1 VARNEILR
9 DADHLSLPV
18 PADTAAGAP
27 VLVGSI
33 IGITQTKEGEGGNA
47 DGYASVWR
55 KGAHRVSVAGTVAS
69 VGLPIY
75 ITSSN
80 TLTTTS
86 TSNSL
91 WGYALETKGSG
102 TGTILVAMAKV

>member
-1 VARNEILR
+1 MARNEVFR

-18 PADTAAGAP
+18 PADTPAGTP
-27 VLVGSI
+27 VIVGSI
-33 IGITQTKEGEGGNA
+33 IGITETKEGEGGNA

-55 KGAHRVSVAGTVAS
+55 KGAHKVSVTGAVAS

-80 TLTTTS
+80 TLTTTA
-86 TSNSL
+86 TANTL
-91 WGYALETKGSG
+91 WGYSLATKGSG
-102 TGTILVAMAKV
+102 TADLVVAMAKV